1 MTRKGAALRKSV
13 PTMADNGGIDARLKA
28 PLYHQIFLV
37 LRDGILDGRYRYG
50 DVLPSEHEL
59 AGRYGV
65 SRITAK
71 HAMTELANA
80 GLVTRARGR
89 GTTVQYR
96 APAAPL
102 RAPVGSWLQT
112 MEAMGRSTEVAVLD
126 FAYGPA
132 TMTESEA
139 LELPESGEVQRS
151 LRVRSIG
158 KQPISMLITVLP
170 ADVGHGFDAKDLAQH
185 PMLELIRR
193 NGTVIGQARQVITAT
208 LADQRAASCLATD
221 IGAPL
226 LKLQR
231 VVRDKEDRPIEF
243 LTAFYRPDRYQME
256 MVLSPDQTVQSIDV
270 GVSGRHHSHG

>member
-1 MTRKGAALRKSV
+1 
-13 PTMADNGGIDARLKA
+13 
-28 PLYHQIFLV
+28 
-37 LRDGILDGRYRYG
+37 
-50 DVLPSEHEL
+50 
-59 AGRYGV
+59 
-65 SRITAK
+65 
-71 HAMTELANA
+71 MTELAMA

-96 APAAPL
+96 PPAAPL

-112 MEAMGRSTEVAVLD
+112 MEAMGRSTEVAVLE
-126 FAYGPA
+126 FGYGPSTTA
-132 TMTESEA
+132 ESEA
-139 LELPESGEVQRS
+139 LELAPGTEVQRS

-170 ADVGHGFDAKDLAQH
+170 AEIGRGFDAGDLAQH

-208 LADQRAASCLATD
+208 LADQLAASCLATD

-231 VVRDKEDRPIEF
+231 TVRDKAERPIEF
-243 LTAFYRPDRYQME
+243 LIAFYRPDRYQME
-256 MVLSPDQTVQSIDV
+256 MVLSPDQTVKHVDV
-270 GVSGRHHSHG
+270 GPSGRHQGHG

>member
-1 MTRKGAALRKSV
+1 MIRRGPAKRKPAT
-13 PTMADNGGIDARLKA
+13 PMAEGGGINPHMKA

-37 LRDGILDGRYRYG
+37 LRDGILDGRYRFG

-59 AGRYGV
+59 ASRYGV

-71 HAMTELANA
+71 HAMTELAQA
-80 GLVTRARGR
+80 GFVTRARGR

-96 APAAPL
+96 PPAAPL
-102 RAPVGSWLQT
+102 RAPVASWLES
-112 MEAMGRSTEVAVLD
+112 MAAMGRSTEVAVLE
-126 FAYGPA
+126 FGYGPG
-132 TMTESEA
+132 TQVECEA
-139 LELPESGEVQRS
+139 LDLTPGAEVQRS

-158 KQPISMLITVLP
+158 KQAISMLITVLP
-170 ADVGHGFDAKDLAQH
+170 AEIGRTFDAKELAKH

-193 NGTVIGQARQVITAT
+193 GGTVIGQARQVITAT
-208 LADQRAASCLATD
+208 LADQQAASCLATD

-231 VVRDKEDRPIEF
+231 TVRDRTERPIEF

-256 MVLSPDQTVQSIDV
+256 MVLSPDQTVKSLDIGSTVRQ
-270 GVSGRHHSHG
+270 HGHD

>member
-1 MTRKGAALRKSV
+1 MIRKGSVKLKPVMTRAE
-13 PTMADNGGIDARLKA
+13 NGGINPHLKA

-37 LRDGILDGRYRYG
+37 LRDGILDGRYRHG

-59 AGRYGV
+59 ASRYGV

-96 APAAPL
+96 PPAAPL
-102 RAPVGSWLQT
+102 RAPVGNWLQT
-112 MEAMGRSTEVAVLD
+112 MEAMGRSTEVAVLE
-126 FAYGPA
+126 FGYGPGTTA
-132 TMTESEA
+132 ETEA
-139 LELPESGEVQRS
+139 LELPAGAEVQRS

-158 KQPISMLITVLP
+158 KQAISMLITVLP
-170 ADVGHGFDAKDLAQH
+170 AEIGRGFDAKDLARY

-208 LADQRAASCLATD
+208 LADQLAASCLTTD

-231 VVRDKEDRPIEF
+231 TVRDKDERPIEF

-256 MVLSPDQTVQSIDV
+256 MVLSPDQTVKSIDI
-270 GVSGRHHSHG
+270 GLPGRRRGHG